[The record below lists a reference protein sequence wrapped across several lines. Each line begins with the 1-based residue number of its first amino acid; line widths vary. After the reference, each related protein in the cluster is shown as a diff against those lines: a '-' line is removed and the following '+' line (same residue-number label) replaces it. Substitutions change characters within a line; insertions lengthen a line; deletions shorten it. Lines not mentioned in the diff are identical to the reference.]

1 MAISMEPPAMNP
13 LVLVVIPSL
22 GLHFRMERERPLRHR
37 AKLQLSAAHAY
48 GESFVQMRGSAPRYV
63 ISSAQQYARAMPKR

>member
-1 MAISMEPPAMNP
+1 MNP

-48 GESFVQMRGSAPRYV
+48 GESFVQMRGFSTALRHKQRTTV
-63 ISSAQQYARAMPKR
+63 RSRHV